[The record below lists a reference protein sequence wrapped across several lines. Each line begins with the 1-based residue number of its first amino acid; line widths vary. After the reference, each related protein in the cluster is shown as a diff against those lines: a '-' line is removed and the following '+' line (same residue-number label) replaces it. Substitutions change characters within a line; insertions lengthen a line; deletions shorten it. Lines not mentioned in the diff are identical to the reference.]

1 MREGVQTL
9 AEKTRKPNAIQAFFR
24 ETAGELRKVSWPTWP
39 EVWQLTLIV
48 LAVML
53 VMGVILGLTDGGA
66 RELLNT
72 ILGL

>member
-1 MREGVQTL
+1 L
-9 AEKTRKPNAIQAFFR
+9 ADRKAKASKGNPFTAFFR

-48 LAVML
+48 LVVMV

-66 RELLNT
+66 RELLNL
-72 ILGL
+72 ILGIQ